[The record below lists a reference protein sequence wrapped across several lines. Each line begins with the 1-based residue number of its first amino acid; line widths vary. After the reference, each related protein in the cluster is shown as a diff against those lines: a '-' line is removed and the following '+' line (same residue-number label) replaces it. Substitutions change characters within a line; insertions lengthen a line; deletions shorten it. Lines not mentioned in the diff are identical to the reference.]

1 MKPLKIVLAFSSFTG
16 LTQAYL
22 VKTSIAHNN
31 YSTPRFLEDS
41 DPTSAESAAQ
51 IVIFKPSIDFPSF
64 EILITGL

>member
-22 VKTSIAHNN
+22 VKISIAHNN
-31 YSTPRFLEDS
+31 YSIPRFLEDN

-51 IVIFKPSIDFPSF
+51 IFIFKPSIDFPSF
-64 EILITGL
+64 EILISGL